1 MSAYPLS
8 VSLARLDSQHNI
20 ASDTYRS
27 FPRWE
32 TRTELLVAALKSVD
46 FLAYTLR
53 VFIRTRR

>member
-8 VSLARLDSQHNI
+8 VSLARLDSQYNV
-20 ASDTYRS
+20 ASDPYRS

-46 FLAYTLR
+46 FSAQR
-53 VFIRTRR
+53 PN